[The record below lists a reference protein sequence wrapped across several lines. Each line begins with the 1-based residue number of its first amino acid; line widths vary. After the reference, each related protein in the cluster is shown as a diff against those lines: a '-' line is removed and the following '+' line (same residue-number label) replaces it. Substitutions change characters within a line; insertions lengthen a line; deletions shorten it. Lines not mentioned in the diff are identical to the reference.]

1 MLTELD
7 AVEARALGSL
17 VEKSLTTREQ
27 YPLTFNA
34 LLNACNQK
42 SSREPVTGC
51 PSSATTCTSWWAA
64 TTPS

>member
-7 AVEARALGSL
+7 PVEARALGSL

-42 SSREPVTGC
+42 TSR
-51 PSSATTCTSWWAA
+51 
-64 TTPS
+64 TP

>member
-7 AVEARALGSL
+7 PVEARVLGSL

-34 LLNACNQK
+34 LLKVQQDSLSK
-42 SSREPVTGC
+42 P
-51 PSSATTCTSWWAA
+51 
-64 TTPS
+64 